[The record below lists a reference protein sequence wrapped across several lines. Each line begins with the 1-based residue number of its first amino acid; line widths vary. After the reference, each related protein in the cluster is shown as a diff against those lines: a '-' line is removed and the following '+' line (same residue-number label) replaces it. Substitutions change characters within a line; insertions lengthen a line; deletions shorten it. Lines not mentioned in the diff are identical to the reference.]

1 MLKMITTLFSS
12 IERVLIL
19 ALLLALAYATYQLA
33 QSESD
38 LNAAQTTIKTKNAQ
52 LETLSIQAEYLS
64 QSVKLSEQQNQKLMR
79 ERDSISRI
87 NSEYER
93 RIEIITSELAVTQF
107 EIDSL
112 RGSHNET
119 VKTWAN
125 NSIPCD
131 AISLLKY
138 TRTANCN

>member
-1 MLKMITTLFSS
+1 MITTLFSS

>member
-38 LNAAQTTIKTKNAQ
+38 LNAAHTTIKTKDAQ

-107 EIDSL
+107 EIDNL
-112 RGSHNET
+112 RESHNET
-119 VKTWAN
+119 VKEWAN

-131 AISLLKY
+131 AVRMLKY
-138 TRTANCN
+138 ARSADCN

>member
-12 IERVLIL
+12 IERALIL

-38 LNAAQTTIKTKNAQ
+38 LNAAHTTIKTKDAQ

-112 RGSHNET
+112 RESHNET
-119 VKTWAN
+119 VKKWAN